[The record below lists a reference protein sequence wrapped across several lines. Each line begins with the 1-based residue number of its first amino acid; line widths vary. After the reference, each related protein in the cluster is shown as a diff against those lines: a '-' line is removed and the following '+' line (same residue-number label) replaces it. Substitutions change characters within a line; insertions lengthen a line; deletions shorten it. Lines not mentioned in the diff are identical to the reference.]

1 MKVRRLKVGVRP
13 LEEGLQEFG
22 GTLKALQTGKTLSK
36 RRGVYF
42 VSVEAMRRVLTPSR
56 LTLLHLIRIRHPRS
70 IAALAKLI
78 HRDFK
83 NVHADLRLL
92 ADLGL
97 AHLEPGTHAR
107 DSVTP
112 TVPYERIQ
120 FEIAV

>member
-22 GTLKALQTGKTLSK
+22 GTLKALQAGKTLSK
-36 RRGVYF
+36 RGGVYF

-56 LTLLHLIRIRHPRS
+56 LTLLHLIRTRHPPS

-78 HRDFK
+78 RRDFK
-83 NVHADLRLL
+83 NVHADLKLL

-97 AHLEPGTHAR
+97 VHLEPGAHLR
-107 DSVTP
+107 DSITP